1 MPKYGVFSGP
11 YFPVFRLNRE
21 KYGPEKLCIWT
32 FLTQWKSIDTHL
44 LSNPWSFQKN
54 LLLMAKY
61 PKKFIWKFSSK
72 TESAFRVMQ
81 GHIIDIS
88 YVSTHYH
95 VPMSSALNVCHPTI
109 YPKKN
114 LARFQ
119 TLVLSSPPQFHSA
132 RKIKVYWLRKAIG
145 TLLMFK

>member
-1 MPKYGVFSGP
+1 MNYCSTLSSLKNNAYKRSRKKRTAWKMPKYGVFSGP

-95 VPMSSALNVCHPTI
+95 VPMSSALNVCHP
-109 YPKKN
+109 
-114 LARFQ
+114 
-119 TLVLSSPPQFHSA
+119 QFRQFTQ
-132 RKIKVYWLRKAIG
+132 RKILFG
-145 TLLMFK
+145 FKHLF